1 MQTLRGDADAA
12 CWFLALRLCP
22 VFSSSFF
29 DGGGRGDGGEGKWVF
44 SHCPLADLTVL
55 VTAVWMRD
63 ITEPKFD
70 SWRTK
75 LTQTKIQRS
84 T

>member
-22 VFSSSFF
+22 VFFF